1 MKKMKKFLA
10 MALAFVLAVT
20 FLPII
25 GNEEARAEGIPGYY
39 RWYMDRSG
47 NSVFESEG
55 NPIVSGLSDYVT
67 TGGTSRLYASDY
79 LDASGAGL
87 SAISV
92 TSHGVTKEYERSCR
106 INTGS
111 TSYVEFTAPCDG
123 TIEMCYKPG
132 GKSATSPTYL
142 RVNGEEVGEAI
153 ELEGE
158 NTNFQYLAADQTW
171 IYEMSVSKGKSYKI
185 DANADVALAQLIFE
199 PSPVSAL
206 GASYRETTEEYQ
218 NGIRFGS
225 TVDKTAFNGT
235 ITESGT
241 LVALK
246 STMEAKNVTELTIDS
261 VESVCKKVVRSTY
274 IKDDDSTLQYAA
286 AIVGISEEQ
295 KNTVLVARPYVVVD
309 GVTYYGSQMENTWN
323 GVQAAVQALQ

>member
-1 MKKMKKFLA
+1 MKKFLA
-10 MALAFVLAVT
+10 MALAFILTMT
-20 FLPII
+20 FLPIV
-25 GNEEARAEGIPGYY
+25 GKEEARAEGIPGYY
-39 RWYMDRSG
+39 RWYMDRNG
-47 NSVFESEG
+47 NSVFEIEG
-55 NPIVSGLSDYVT
+55 SPIVSGLADYVK
-67 TGGTSRLYASDY
+67 TGGNGRLYASDY
-79 LDASGAGL
+79 LDESGVAL
-87 SAISV
+87 KNISV
-92 TSHGVTKEYERSCR
+92 TSHGVTKQYERSCR

-132 GKSATSPTYL
+132 GKSASSTYL
-142 RVNGEEVGEAI
+142 RVNGEQVGETI
-153 ELEGE
+153 EKEEGKE
-158 NTNFQYLAADQTW
+158 NFQYLAADQTW

-185 DANADVALAQLIFE
+185 DANADVALSQLIFE

-206 GASYRETTEEYQ
+206 GASYRETTQEYQ

-225 TVDKTAFNGT
+225 TIDKTTVNGT

-246 STMEAKNVTELTIDS
+246 STMETKNVTELTMDS
-261 VESVCKKVVRSTY
+261 VESVCKKVIRSTY
-274 IKDDDSTLQYAA
+274 IKDDDNTLQYAA

-295 KNTVLVARPYVVVD
+295 KDTMLVARPYVVVD

-323 GVQAAVQALQ
+323 GVQAAVKALQ

>member
-10 MALAFVLAVT
+10 MALAFILTMT
-20 FLPII
+20 FLPIV
-25 GNEEARAEGIPGYY
+25 GKEEARAEGIPGYY
-39 RWYMDRSG
+39 RWYMDRNG
-47 NSVFESEG
+47 NSVFEIEG
-55 NPIVSGLSDYVT
+55 SPIVSGLADYVK
-67 TGGTSRLYASDY
+67 TGGNGRLYASDY
-79 LDASGAGL
+79 LDESGVAL
-87 SAISV
+87 KNISV
-92 TSHGVTKEYERSCR
+92 TSHGVTKQYERSCR

-132 GKSATSPTYL
+132 GKSASSTYL
-142 RVNGEEVGEAI
+142 RVNGEQVGETI
-153 ELEGE
+153 EKEEGKE
-158 NTNFQYLAADQTW
+158 NFQYLAADQTW

-185 DANADVALAQLIFE
+185 DANADVALSQLIFE

-206 GASYRETTEEYQ
+206 GASYRETTQEYQ

-225 TVDKTAFNGT
+225 TIDKTTVNGT

-246 STMEAKNVTELTIDS
+246 STMETKNVTELTIDS
-261 VESVCKKVVRSTY
+261 IDSVCKKVIRTTY

-295 KNTVLVARPYVVVD
+295 KDTMLVARPYVVVD
-309 GVTYYGSQMENTWN
+309 GVTYYGSQMENSWN
-323 GVQAAVQALQ
+323 GVQAAVKALQ

>member
-1 MKKMKKFLA
+1 MKKFLA
-10 MALAFVLAVT
+10 IALAFVLAVT
-20 FLPII
+20 FLPIM
-25 GNEEARAEGIPGYY
+25 GSEEAKAEGVSGYY

-47 NSVFESEG
+47 NSAFEIEG
-55 NPIVSGLSDYVT
+55 NPIVSGLADYVVPL
-67 TGGTSRLYASDY
+67 GNSRLYASDY
-79 LDASGAGL
+79 LDASGTAL
-87 SAISV
+87 KNISV
-92 TSHGVTKEYERSCR
+92 TSHGVTKQYERSCR
-106 INTGS
+106 LNDTTYIT
-111 TSYVEFTAPCDG
+111 FTAPCDG

-132 GKSATSPTYL
+132 GRSATSPTYL
-142 RVNGEEVGEAI
+142 RVNGEQVGEAI
-153 ELEGE
+153 ELEEGS
-158 NTNFQYLAADQTW
+158 TNFQHLAADQTW

-185 DANADVALAQLIFE
+185 DANADVALSQLIFE

-206 GASYRETTEEYQ
+206 GASYRETTQEYQ

-225 TVDKTAFNGT
+225 TIDKTTVNGT

-246 STMEAKNVTELTIDS
+246 STMEVKNVTELTMDS
-261 VESVCKKVVRSTY
+261 VDSVCKKVVRSTY

-295 KNTVLVARPYVVVD
+295 KDTVLVARPYVVVD

-323 GVQAAVQALQ
+323 GVQAAVNALQ

>member
-1 MKKMKKFLA
+1 MKTMKKFLA
-10 MALAFVLAVT
+10 MSLAFILTVT
-20 FLPII
+20 FLPMV
-25 GNEEARAEGIPGYY
+25 GKEEARAEGISGYY
-39 RWYMDRSG
+39 RWYMDRNG
-47 NSVFESEG
+47 NSVFEIEG
-55 NPIVSGLSDYVT
+55 NPIVSGLADYVK
-67 TGGTSRLYASDY
+67 TGGNGRLYASDY
-79 LDASGAGL
+79 LDESGVAL
-87 SAISV
+87 KNISV
-92 TSHGVTKEYERSCR
+92 TSHGVTKQYERSCR

-132 GKSATSPTYL
+132 GKSASSTYL
-142 RVNGEEVGEAI
+142 RVNGEQVGETI
-153 ELEGE
+153 EKEEGKE
-158 NTNFQYLAADQTW
+158 NFQYLAADQTW

-185 DANADVALAQLIFE
+185 DANADVALSQLIFE

-225 TVDKTAFNGT
+225 TIDKTTVNGT

-246 STMEAKNVTELTIDS
+246 STMETKNVTELTMDS
-261 VESVCKKVVRSTY
+261 VESVCKKVIRSTY
-274 IKDDDSTLQYAA
+274 IKDDDNTLQYAV

-295 KNTVLVARPYVVVD
+295 KDTMLVARPYVVVD

-323 GVQAAVQALQ
+323 EVQAAVKALQ

>member
-1 MKKMKKFLA
+1 MKTMKKFLA
-10 MALAFVLAVT
+10 MSLAFILTVT
-20 FLPII
+20 FLPIV
-25 GNEEARAEGIPGYY
+25 GKEEARAEGIPGYY
-39 RWYMDRSG
+39 RWYMDRNG
-47 NSVFESEG
+47 NSVFEIEG
-55 NPIVSGLSDYVT
+55 SPIVSGLTDYVK
-67 TGGTSRLYASDY
+67 TGGNGRLYASDY
-79 LDASGAGL
+79 LDESGVAL
-87 SAISV
+87 KNISV
-92 TSHGVTKEYERSCR
+92 TSHGVTKQYERSCR

-132 GKSATSPTYL
+132 GKSASSTYL
-142 RVNGEEVGEAI
+142 RVNGEQVGETI
-153 ELEGE
+153 EKEEGKE
-158 NTNFQYLAADQTW
+158 NFQYLAADQTW

-185 DANADVALAQLIFE
+185 DANADVALSQLIFE

-225 TVDKTAFNGT
+225 TIDKTTVNGT

-246 STMEAKNVTELTIDS
+246 STMETKNVTELTMDS
-261 VESVCKKVVRSTY
+261 VESVCKKVIRTTY
-274 IKDDDSTLQYAA
+274 IKEDDSTLQYAA

-295 KNTVLVARPYVVVD
+295 KDTVLVARPYVVVD

-323 GVQAAVQALQ
+323 GVQAAVKALQ